1 MADYHFTSI
10 AKHIH
15 SHLEFTFPLPLSYSL
30 FLLVAL
36 KNNKKKK
43 NTLLIFQD
51 KHNGEATN
59 RSTVRGG
66 TLDQTGGLSL
76 TSQSGSPNHK

>member
-1 MADYHFTSI
+1 MADYQFTSI

-36 KNNKKKK
+36 KNNKKDNHSVYISGFFWT
-43 NTLLIFQD
+43 NTMAKL
-51 KHNGEATN
+51 
-59 RSTVRGG
+59 
-66 TLDQTGGLSL
+66 QTGQQPVGAH
-76 TSQSGSPNHK
+76 SP